1 MDLVVTPRLLPIF
14 FAATISTVALSVS
27 ADNGGSLTPAEVVS
41 VMASRRVAIRKKC
54 WDEAAQKQDTSLK
67 VDFVVAPNGIVTDAN
82 ARQLKG
88 SDAIANCV
96 VSEVKRTTFPSSSDG
111 GRFQWPFIFKGP

>member
-1 MDLVVTPRLLPIF
+1 MVLSLL
-14 FAATISTVALSVS
+14 AISTSLVS
-27 ADNGGSLTPAEVVS
+27 IADEGPLTPAQVVS

-54 WDEAAQKQDTSLK
+54 WDEAVQKQDTSLK
-67 VDFVVAPNGIVTDAN
+67 VDFAVASNGIVTDAT

-88 SDAIANCV
+88 SDAIASCV
-96 VSEVKRTTFPSSSDG
+96 VAEVKRTVFPTSGDG